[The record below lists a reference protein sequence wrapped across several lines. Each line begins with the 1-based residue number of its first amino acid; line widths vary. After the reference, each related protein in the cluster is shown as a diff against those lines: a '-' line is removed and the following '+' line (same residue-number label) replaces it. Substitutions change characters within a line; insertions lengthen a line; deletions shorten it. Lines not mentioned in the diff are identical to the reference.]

1 VTARDPE
8 KIQEFSGSRCLFLE
22 IFEIEFVEMGKSAV
36 PAAHNEVPAADSH
49 VVRSGDM
56 AVPAGSS
63 LDQFPLI
70 IAADSDI
77 FSFPA
82 DILDT
87 GHENPGGAAVVADDL
102 GLVRYGSNNLVC
114 QFFTMVAVRG
124 VSC

>member
-1 VTARDPE
+1 
-8 KIQEFSGSRCLFLE
+8 
-22 IFEIEFVEMGKSAV
+22 MGKAAI
-36 PAAHNEVPAADSH
+36 PAAYNEVPAADSH
-49 VVRSGDM
+49 VMRSGDM
-56 AVPAGSS
+56 AVPADSS

-82 DILDT
+82 DILDA
-87 GHENPGGAAVVADDL
+87 GHENPGSAAVVADDL